1 MTITLSGHTYAAVLD
16 MDGNRL
22 VIVLR
27 GKMWRVASAQDTLRV
42 LRGFGVCPLR
52 LV

>member
-1 MTITLSGHTYAAVLD
+1 MEIVLNGHTYAAVLD

-27 GKMWRVASAQDTLRV
+27 GKVWRVASARDTLRV
-42 LRGFGVCPLR
+42 LRGLGVCPLR